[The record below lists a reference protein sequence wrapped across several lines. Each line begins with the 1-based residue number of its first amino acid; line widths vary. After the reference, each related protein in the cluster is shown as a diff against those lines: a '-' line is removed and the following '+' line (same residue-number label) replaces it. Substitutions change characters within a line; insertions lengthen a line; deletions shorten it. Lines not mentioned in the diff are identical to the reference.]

1 MKYIK
6 NQIKIFLKSNNE
18 ELRINSIEL
27 IKLIIKIKSEYI
39 LTLKETFEYLYK
51 EKNEKILLII
61 IEIMNLLIENKIY
74 KIKEWLDIF
83 LFNLKSNEFSNSF
96 LNNLNLTF
104 LINILNVYNNNDII
118 LYLNKIIDIC
128 NFLISKGFNFFSS
141 NFLISKRF

>member
-128 NFLISKGFNFFSS
+128 NFLISKGFNFFL
-141 NFLISKRF
+141 LIF

>member
-6 NQIKIFLKSNNE
+6 TQIKIFLKSNNE

-141 NFLISKRF
+141 NF